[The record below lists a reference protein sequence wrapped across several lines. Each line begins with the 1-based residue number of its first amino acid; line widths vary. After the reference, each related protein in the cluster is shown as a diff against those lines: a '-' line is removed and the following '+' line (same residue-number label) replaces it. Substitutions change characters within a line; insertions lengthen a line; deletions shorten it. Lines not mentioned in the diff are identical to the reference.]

1 MPHTKTTLIAAAG
14 FMLLSF
20 AATAQV
26 VNPFIGTW
34 DIDLASS
41 RFGNAPIPKNM
52 SRTYADVGNGSF
64 MFLVVSIA
72 EDGSIGGSSATY
84 RFDMQENPLASLN
97 QTNPTT
103 ISYTQINDK
112 TVQYTVRVDGRTSQI
127 GAKTISPDGRVLTIA
142 VQTFNAQG
150 DIDNQIMKFNRRR

>member
-1 MPHTKTTLIAAAG
+1 MRHIKTTLILAAG
-14 FMLLSF
+14 CMLCALTV
-20 AATAQV
+20 AAQS
-26 VNPFIGTW
+26 VNPFLGTW

-41 RFGNAPIPKNM
+41 SFGNAPVPKSM

-84 RFDMQENPLASLN
+84 KFDQKETPLASLN

-142 VQTFNAQG
+142 VQTFNPQG
-150 DIDNQIMKFNRRR
+150 DIDNQILKFNRRR